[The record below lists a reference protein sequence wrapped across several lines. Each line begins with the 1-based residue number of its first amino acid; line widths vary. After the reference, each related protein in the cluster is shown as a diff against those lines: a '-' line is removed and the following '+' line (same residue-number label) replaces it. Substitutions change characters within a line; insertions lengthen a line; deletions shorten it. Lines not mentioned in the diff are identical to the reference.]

1 MKNLK
6 YVTRI
11 LAILISLLTPASTVW
26 ALSPASA
33 KALDAFRRYEPDFR
47 RSLQTLQDL
56 ARKAHQQK
64 LNATDKKWFAIKDDA
79 DDTMEFVQKR
89 FDLLEDLYKSTLADN
104 PNDRAALMDGFTRIE
119 DLYRRCR
126 DLHVE
131 KFQEGGALLNGAE
144 TKAEPAQVD
153 LAKTE
158 YEKPSQTP
166 APAKPETA
174 KIETPAPAP
183 DGTNDTALKP
193 VPPVPVRIATEAP
206 AGASEK
212 ASATE
217 EEKVRLHGVFKA
229 DLRNRNEKYTATD
242 RVLPNNFNQFKLSLS
257 YQADE
262 KNKLSL
268 DDKYIHRRRNEL
280 VKENILT
287 FAWLHTQS
295 KETAWSLKDTLHHVW
310 YPDATVKEYRDNLIE
325 GFLNLKEK
333 RWERVY
339 NLGFDRRVYPNYSRS
354 DYKQWNLGGQT
365 TRFIPNG
372 TVFWDSVYNGRN
384 YDDSPAL
391 DYINQYYNLEYN
403 QSFSGN
409 DSEVSVSNSYD
420 TRHYGNEAVNLFRAN
435 YWDNFFR
442 FRYELPVNKKWT
454 WIFED
459 DYQKRLYGSDFSR
472 GYSQFNAKTT
482 AKITI
487 DKKTRAR
494 FWHNYTMNHENTTA
508 RAHRNHKFNGMWE
521 KKFSDSFKLK
531 LEDTFHHRTA
541 IVGSTLDFHENVFNA
556 KATWKLPS
564 KIELVWS
571 NEYLTRYYEALFYR
585 DYRYFATG
593 LDATYA
599 KARQYEWKLGYQ
611 HRNFSY
617 RNGNNVAT
625 GWNSNAQP
633 LTEAKFTRF
642 INKDLKAY
650 IAGSYEKT
658 FYKTFDTLSQELL
671 WDFTRP
677 LTITEFT
684 GGLEYSF

>member
-1 MKNLK
+1 MINLK
-6 YVTRI
+6 KLTKT
-11 LAILISLLTPASTVW
+11 LAILISLLTVAASVW
-26 ALSPASA
+26 ALSMASS

-47 RSLQTLQDL
+47 RSLQSLQDF

-64 LNATDKKWFAIKDDA
+64 LEATDKKWFAIKEEA
-79 DDTMEFVQKR
+79 DETMEFVQKR
-89 FDLLEDLYKSTLADN
+89 FDLLDDLYKSTLNDN
-104 PNDRAALMDGFTRIE
+104 PGDRAALMDGFSRIE

-131 KFQEGGALLNGAE
+131 KFQEGGALLNGAADS
-144 TKAEPAQVD
+144 TEPAPVD
-153 LAKTE
+153 LTKTE
-158 YEKPSQTP
+158 YEKPVATGETAAKTEVP
-166 APAKPETA
+166 ATSEPAKPETTTT
-174 KIETPAPAP
+174 E
-183 DGTNDTALKP
+183 GTELKP
-193 VPPVPVRIATEAP
+193 VPPTPVTVAP
-206 AGASEK
+206 ESSSTAKPEPK
-212 ASATE
+212 E
-217 EEKVRLHGVFKA
+217 EQKVRLHGTFKA
-229 DLRNRNEKYTATD
+229 DLRNRNEKYTATN
-242 RVLPNNFNQFKLSLS
+242 RVLPSNFNQFKLSLS

-268 DDKYIHRRRNEL
+268 DNKYIHRKRNEL

-287 FAWLHTQS
+287 FAWLHVHS
-295 KETAWSLKDTLHHVW
+295 KEMAWSLKDTLHHVW
-310 YPDATVKEYRDNLIE
+310 YPQATVKEYRDNLIE

-333 RWERVY
+333 RWERTY

-372 TVFWDSVYNGRN
+372 TVFWDSIYNGRN
-384 YDDSPAL
+384 YDNSPSL
-391 DYINQYYNLEYN
+391 DYTNQYYNLEYN
-403 QSFSGN
+403 QSFNGN
-409 DSEVSVSNSYD
+409 DSEVSVSNTYD

-435 YWDNFFR
+435 YWDNYFR

-459 DYQKRLYGSDFSR
+459 DYQKRLYASDFSR

-487 DKKTRAR
+487 DKQTRAR

-541 IVGSTLDFHENVFNA
+541 ITGATLDFHENVFNA

-564 KIELVWS
+564 KIELVWN

-593 LDATYA
+593 LAATYA
-599 KARQYEWKLGYQ
+599 KAKQFEWQLGYQ
-611 HRNFSY
+611 HRTFSF
-617 RNGNNVAT
+617 RNGNNLAT

-633 LTEAKFTRF
+633 LAEAKYTKY

-650 IAGSYEKT
+650 VASSYEKT